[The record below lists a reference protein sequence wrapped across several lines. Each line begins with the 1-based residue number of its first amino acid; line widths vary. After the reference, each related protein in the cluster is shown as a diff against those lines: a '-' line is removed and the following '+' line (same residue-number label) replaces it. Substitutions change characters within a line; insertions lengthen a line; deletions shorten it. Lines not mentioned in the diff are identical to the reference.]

1 MFIFFKDFKLLI
13 KIHYMNIVSVIWE
26 RSWQGNK
33 TRTGMLASVYSFRIT
48 ETTKPQRQTIRVF
61 PRISWID
68 R

>member
-1 MFIFFKDFKLLI
+1 
-13 KIHYMNIVSVIWE
+13 MNIVFVIWE
-26 RSWQGNK
+26 RSWQGNM